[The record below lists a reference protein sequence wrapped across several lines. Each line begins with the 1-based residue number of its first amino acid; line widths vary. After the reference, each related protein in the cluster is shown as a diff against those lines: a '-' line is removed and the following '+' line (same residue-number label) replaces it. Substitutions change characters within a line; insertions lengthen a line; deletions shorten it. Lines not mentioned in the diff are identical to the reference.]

1 MVTALR
7 TIGKVCHYLGRN
19 KIQFDNINESF
30 SINANNVM
38 NIYGRNILIAN
49 IKTNE
54 TYSISSNANGS
65 NIYISGNT
73 VLNLAGNQTS
83 IKVCC

>member
-1 MVTALR
+1 
-7 TIGKVCHYLGRN
+7 
-19 KIQFDNINESF
+19 
-30 SINANNVM
+30 M

-73 VLNLAGNQTS
+73 ALNLAGNQTS
-83 IKVCC
+83 IKVCCYVCNSNSMFVKQLNK